1 LLLSLKENK
10 NTTNL
15 GLWLLLFLGYDLYLS
30 YLGEEELRGF

>member
-1 LLLSLKENK
+1 VDLRGYK

-30 YLGEEELRGF
+30 YLGEEEPRGF